1 MAIRFRRN
9 SREQNALQPP
19 IRNAHAAAALPLTP
33 AGASMARASFNLRHH
48 IICWLTFLFFLLLY
62 LHVGHRVS
70 FEPVAFYNPRLFW
83 RSLAGEISTAITR
96 VALRFHSMCERFQ
109 V

>member
-1 MAIRFRRN
+1 MAIRFRRDT
-9 SREQNALQPP
+9 RPQTALRPP
-19 IRNAHAAAALPLTP
+19 IRNANAATALPLIP
-33 AGASMARASFNLRHH
+33 ARAPVARALFNLRHH
-48 IICWLTFLFFLLLY
+48 IISWLILLSCLLFY

-70 FEPVAFYNPRLFW
+70 YEPVAFYNPRLFW

-96 VALRFHSMCERFQ
+96 VALRSHSICERFQ